1 MEINILFHISYV
13 FTYYRQLLCIE
24 FLFKKLHLNFLK
36 FTFGIK
42 IMLFIKSLLCQSMI
56 DKVVHLQNKTLTYQL
71 ERNLFLDTYQV
82 STTIILDFRARRS
95 IDP

>member
-1 MEINILFHISYV
+1 
-13 FTYYRQLLCIE
+13 
-24 FLFKKLHLNFLK
+24 
-36 FTFGIK
+36 
-42 IMLFIKSLLCQSMI
+42 MLFIKSLLCQSVI
-56 DKVVHLQNKTLTYQL
+56 DKVVHLQNKTFTYQL